1 MNPEI
6 AILVPAFN
14 EEPRIGEVL
23 EVLCSYTS
31 SHAAVVV
38 VVIDDGS
45 TDKTAAVSKQYPI
58 ELVSLTSNQG
68 KGAALQAGINHVQEA
83 HYWLFVDADLIN
95 LQHEHL
101 NLLLNP
107 LLINKET
114 AMTVGVF
121 KGGKTLTDLAHRYFG
136 ILNGQRGFAGSFIHN
151 LPDLSWSRFG
161 VEIFLSKYA
170 AWQGYPV
177 AYPHLKALSHHMKEA
192 KYGFKKGFY
201 SRLQMYRECFYSR
214 LVWKNYCRQHSKTN
228 YYSSGTLP

>member
-1 MNPEI
+1 MKLEL

-23 EVLCSYTS
+23 KVLCRYTS
-31 SHAAVVV
+31 SHTAVV

-45 TDKTAAVSKQYPI
+45 TDETAAVSKQYPI

-68 KGAALQAGINHVQEA
+68 KGAALQAGINYVQEA
-83 HYWLFVDADLIN
+83 YYWLFVDADLIN

-107 LLINKET
+107 LQTNKET

-136 ILNGQRGFAGSFIHN
+136 ILNGQRGFSRYFINN

-192 KYGFKKGFY
+192 KYGFKKGFS
-201 SRLQMYRECFYSR
+201 SRLQMYQECLYSQLLWKKYRE
-214 LVWKNYCRQHSKTN
+214 
-228 YYSSGTLP
+228 